1 MGEARKDFWLAAKQ
15 ILAETV
21 RDAHPIAAFTKLP
34 IGAAAE
40 ARDFLQQQQAVAQG
54 GCEAVYGGALV
65 FQVLREDIVA
75 AHLAP
80 QVFLVSRAAPKVD
93 ELLAGTALEKAV
105 QIVLTFDYLVCTRK
119 QMVVLIRTAL
129 ESCFEKQEFG
139 FYLTDVAPIHG
150 IRLRHEVK
158 SGAAGAIAGEL
169 PKHCRRAGIYMQ
181 IDVVALIVQ
190 LLQQGGEHSRLV
202 VGNDEKCVFHR
213 SFALSFSR
221 KSRRRVS
228 S

>member
-1 MGEARKDFWLAAKQ
+1 M
-15 ILAETV
+15 
-21 RDAHPIAAFTKLP
+21 AAFAKLP
-34 IGAAAE
+34 IGAAAK
-40 ARDFLQQQQAVAQG
+40 ARGFLQQEEKVAQG
-54 GCEAVYGGALV
+54 RGEKVDGGALI
-65 FQVLREDIVA
+65 FQVLGEEIVA

-139 FYLTDVAPIHG
+139 FYLTDIAPIHG
-150 IRLRHEVK
+150 IRLRHEIK
-158 SGAAGAIAGEL
+158 SGTAGAVGGEL

-190 LLQQGGEHSRLV
+190 LLQQGGEHSGLV

>member
-1 MGEARKDFWLAAKQ
+1 MDGS
-15 ILAETV
+15 
-21 RDAHPIAAFTKLP
+21 
-34 IGAAAE
+34 
-40 ARDFLQQQQAVAQG
+40 
-54 GCEAVYGGALV
+54 ALI
-65 FQVLREDIVA
+65 FQVLGEEIVA

-93 ELLAGTALEKAV
+93 ELLAGVSLEKAV
-105 QIVLTFDYLVCTRK
+105 QIVLAFDYLVCARK
-119 QMVVLIRTAL
+119 QMVVLIRAAF
-129 ESCFEKQEFG
+129 ESRFEKQEFG
-139 FYLTDVAPIHG
+139 FYQTDVAPIHG
-150 IRLRHEVK
+150 IRVRHEVK
-158 SGAAGAIAGEL
+158 SSAAGAIAGKL